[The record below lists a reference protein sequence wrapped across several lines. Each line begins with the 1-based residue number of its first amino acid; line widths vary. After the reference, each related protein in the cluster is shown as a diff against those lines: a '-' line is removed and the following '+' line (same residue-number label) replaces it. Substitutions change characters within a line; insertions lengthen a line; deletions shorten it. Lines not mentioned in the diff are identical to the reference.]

1 MGADGEGGGR
11 GDCARWVVREKVAF
25 GDGLTSVSCSAVTG
39 CPPQPMQQL
48 FDFAGRLR
56 YMSDDE
62 GQGNNLSKSAQL
74 STRQLIRIGRRLAER
89 EDEDLWRAIN
99 RACLGPFL
107 PMAAKQTLEGMLA
120 EANIAKPKGTR
131 RVS

>member
-1 MGADGEGGGR
+1 
-11 GDCARWVVREKVAF
+11 
-25 GDGLTSVSCSAVTG
+25 
-39 CPPQPMQQL
+39 MQQL